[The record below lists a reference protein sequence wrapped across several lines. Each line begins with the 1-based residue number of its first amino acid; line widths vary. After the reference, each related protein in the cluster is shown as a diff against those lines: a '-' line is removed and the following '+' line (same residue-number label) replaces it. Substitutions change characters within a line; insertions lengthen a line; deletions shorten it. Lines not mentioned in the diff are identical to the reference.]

1 MDTIAGLR
9 GLHAGEFK
17 LTYTPDG
24 KESENIETIYRET
37 DQELVDQARAMGIEE
52 FAISKTSLEDVYLTI
67 VGAKEGVTW

>member
-24 KESENIETIYRET
+24 KESGTVETIYGDT
-37 DQELVDQARAMGIEE
+37 DQELVGRARAIGIEE